1 MFSSSFKTFFKIE
14 AHPILIHIMDMLCLA
29 EAPKTNQE
37 KTKLKCARGQSLTE
51 STNELPPIICKTG
64 TNVTKVGLLVWP
76 KKMDRKTI
84 KENKTGK
91 LGDR

>member
-1 MFSSSFKTFFKIE
+1 
-14 AHPILIHIMDMLCLA
+14 MLSGSA
-29 EAPKTNQE
+29 RNKSG
-37 KTKLKCARGQSLTE
+37 KKKLKCARGQSLTE

-91 LGDR
+91 QLKKLT

>member
-1 MFSSSFKTFFKIE
+1 
-14 AHPILIHIMDMLCLA
+14 MLGGSA
-29 EAPKTNQE
+29 SNKSGKK

-64 TNVTKVGLLVWP
+64 IIVTKVGLLVWP

>member
-1 MFSSSFKTFFKIE
+1 
-14 AHPILIHIMDMLCLA
+14 MDMLCLA
-29 EAPKTNQE
+29 EAPETNQE
-37 KTKLKCARGQSLTE
+37 KTKLKCARGQSPTE

-64 TNVTKVGLLVWP
+64 IIVTKVSLLVWP